1 VNDRSVIRWLV
12 VAVVVIALLN
22 LPDSLSRGIKS
33 AFSETAR
40 PLQRAIDSVFGAGW
54 GYVKSIGR
62 IPGLM
67 RENKS
72 LEMEITRLNVER
84 NHLKMLEVENEEL
97 RRLLKFAP
105 QPDIQFIAS
114 EVLARSRDGWWQTL
128 RLNKGSSDGI
138 KENMAVVSMDGL
150 VGKTVAVSRNTT
162 DVLLLS
168 DPACRVSSRLV
179 KSGSFGIV
187 SGRGP
192 SWQGQVYCR
201 MEFIHKNDAVES
213 GDEVVTSGL
222 GGVFPPNVPIGY
234 VDRVYMDPS
243 GLYQHADVITRADL
257 SSLRFVFVMN
267 FTSSFAENTP

>member
-40 PLQRAIDSVFGAGW
+40 PLQRAIDSVFGTSW

-67 RENKS
+67 RENKT
-72 LEMEITRLNVER
+72 LEMEISRLNAER
-84 NHLKMLEVENEEL
+84 NQLKMLEVENEEL

-192 SWQGQVYCR
+192 SWQGQVFCR
-201 MEFIHKNDAVES
+201 MEFIHKNDALES